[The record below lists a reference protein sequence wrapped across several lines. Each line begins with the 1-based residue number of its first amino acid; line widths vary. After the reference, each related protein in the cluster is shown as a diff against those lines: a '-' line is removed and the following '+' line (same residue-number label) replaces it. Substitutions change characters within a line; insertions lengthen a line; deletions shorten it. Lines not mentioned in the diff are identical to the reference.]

1 MTQASPHD
9 PENFPFV
16 VLGNKIDMEESKRMV
31 SVAWRFNTVA
41 DGPFPPRAPSPYLT
55 RAVTFALFAT
65 IHLHPVSLS
74 SFSPRGPLLFGRSRK
89 NEP

>member
-41 DGPFPPRAPSPYLT
+41 DGLFPPRAPSPYST
-55 RAVTFALFAT
+55 RAVIFALFAT

-74 SFSPRGPLLFGRSRK
+74 SSSPRGPLLVGRSRK